1 MLGSY
6 RSIARVM
13 ILLPPSVCSNV
24 PSTTSAVLFSVL
36 FSGGITLVV
45 TNSTSVN
52 PILNNNLRRAL
63 ATRCFFLLYS
73 GVGCVASSA
82 AFLASFALN

>member
-6 RSIARVM
+6 RSIARVI
-13 ILLPPSVCSNV
+13 ILLPSSVCSNV
-24 PSTTSAVLFSVL
+24 PSARDKLSA
-36 FSGGITLVV
+36 GITLVV
-45 TNSTSVN
+45 TNSTSVS
-52 PILNNNLRRAL
+52 PILNNSLRRAL